1 MRSLLG
7 CKAFSFV
14 LPFVEEVGCGGSP
27 TGVAPIRAGLWNDSS
42 RLGSCAWDPVGGPP
56 QRRFCRLVEEEA
68 RMAISEVSRSRQC
81 SRSDGSTEAD
91 HAFAFM
97 AVEQEP
103 AASDGDDA
111 AGRLCSGYRMAVI

>member
-1 MRSLLG
+1 MN
-7 CKAFSFV
+7 
-14 LPFVEEVGCGGSP
+14 
-27 TGVAPIRAGLWNDSS
+27 VAIP
-42 RLGSCAWDPVGGPP
+42 
-56 QRRFCRLVEEEA
+56 
-68 RMAISEVSRSRQC
+68 EVSRSRQC
-81 SRSDGSTEAD
+81 SRSDGSAEAD